1 MRLDRLTIKA
11 QEALQ
16 SAASA
21 ASESGHAEILPEHLL
36 AVLLE
41 QPEASSSSRPISRI
55 FSRCV

>member
-1 MRLDRLTIKA
+1 MDFENYTERSRGFVQAA
-11 QEALQ
+11 QVLALGR
-16 SAASA
+16 
-21 ASESGHAEILPEHLL
+21 GHQRFVPEHLL